1 MVHAFCVYLSCFMT
15 QLQMVQH
22 VSALLVQAR
31 QRKGVGGAEARR
43 TEHPESRAG
52 RGVGEAE
59 ETTFGGWVEEAQ
71 AV

>member
-1 MVHAFCVYLSCFMT
+1 MFHDTAANGTRGRYT
-15 QLQMVQH
+15 
-22 VSALLVQAR
+22 SALLVQAR
-31 QRKGVGGAEARR
+31 QRKGVCGGEARR

-59 ETTFGGWVEEAQ
+59 ETNFGGWVEEAQ

>member
-1 MVHAFCVYLSCFMT
+1 MGAIHVGFAGAGPTEEGCVW
-15 QLQMVQH
+15 
-22 VSALLVQAR
+22 
-31 QRKGVGGAEARR
+31 GGEARR

-59 ETTFGGWVEEAQ
+59 ETNFGGWVEEAQ